1 MKRLCLSCIDPY
13 ACCDMLLKIAEEMWV
28 LALVE
33 RVGIWTNA
41 SSAETPAAHSPRFLF
56 LAKKHRMSCLSG
68 RGFKKKEWFTLY
80 TNYVTIRNEWTA
92 KHSREADS
100 MSRIHSVKGLF
111 GQIIHYDEQ
120 GTKVG
125 ESWPGLFSG
134 SLDHYDADGNYA
146 GYTQPGV
153 FADGI
158 HYDAQ
163 GNKTGETWGGL
174 FGQENHYDSDG
185 NFVGDSWDTLT
196 GIETDL
202 DDWKP

>member
-1 MKRLCLSCIDPY
+1 MS
-13 ACCDMLLKIAEEMWV
+13 
-28 LALVE
+28 
-33 RVGIWTNA
+33 RVGDFCLMTDHI
-41 SSAETPAAHSPRFLF
+41 ETV
-56 LAKKHRMSCLSG
+56 
-68 RGFKKKEWFTLY
+68 E
-80 TNYVTIRNEWTA
+80 
-92 KHSREADS
+92 
-100 MSRIHSVKGLF
+100 GLF
-111 GQIIHYDEQ
+111 GEKKHYRND
-120 GTKVG
+120 KLIG

-185 NFVGDSWDTLT
+185 HFVGDSWDTLT